1 MQTGEKLDVSPN
13 GECGGKVY
21 ELGLIKVRYIKVTF
35 EEFSTILSESNVY
48 LRHRKYGIYELRV
61 ASWVDGFITI
71 DLNSEKLIY
80 CYQWDNL
87 DLSLSPLDLSVILSA
102 LYKLQE
108 TPVED
113 RCPAQKYTI
122 QTIAGNSQSYLNY
135 FLLGKRFI
143 FGDAFDTADYQVSFT
158 KDEINELKKRDD
170 IAIDWNKAIIKD
182 GK

>member
-1 MQTGEKLDVSPN
+1 M
-13 GECGGKVY
+13 
-21 ELGLIKVRYIKVTF
+21 TF
-35 EEFSTILSESNVY
+35 EEFGNILNDNSVC
-48 LRHRKYGIYELRV
+48 LRHKDYNIYGLRCV
-61 ASWVDGFITI
+61 GSDDSFITI
-71 DLNSEKLIY
+71 DLDSEKLIY

-87 DLSLSPLDLSVILSA
+87 SISLSPLELSVALST

-122 QTIAGNSQSYLNY
+122 QTIAGDSQSYLNY

-143 FGDAFDTADYQVSFT
+143 FGDAFDTAGYQVSFT

-170 IAIDWNKAIIKD
+170 VAVDFDKAIIKEVEQD
-182 GK
+182 D

>member
-1 MQTGEKLDVSPN
+1 M
-13 GECGGKVY
+13 
-21 ELGLIKVRYIKVTF
+21 TF
-35 EEFSTILSESNVY
+35 EEFGNILNDNSVC
-48 LRHRKYGIYELRV
+48 LRHKDYNIYGLRCV
-61 ASWVDGFITI
+61 GSDDSFITI
-71 DLNSEKLIY
+71 DLDSKTLIH

-87 DLSLSPLDLSVILSA
+87 SISLSPLELSVVLRT

-135 FLLGKRFI
+135 FLLGKKFI
-143 FGDAFDTADYQVSFT
+143 FGDAFDTAGYKVSFT

-170 IAIDWNKAIIKD
+170 VAVDLDKAIIKEVEQD
-182 GK
+182 D

>member
-1 MQTGEKLDVSPN
+1 M
-13 GECGGKVY
+13 
-21 ELGLIKVRYIKVTF
+21 TF

-48 LRHRKYGIYELRV
+48 LKHRNYGIYELRV
-61 ASWVDGFITI
+61 DSSVDGFITI

-113 RCPAQKYTI
+113 RYPTQKYTI
-122 QTIAGNSQSYLNY
+122 QTIAGNFLSYLNY
-135 FLLGKRFI
+135 NSIGNRFI
-143 FGDAFDTADYQVSFT
+143 FNNNIDSKDFQTAFT

-170 IAIDWNKAIIKD
+170 IAIDWNKAIIKEVEQD
-182 GK
+182 D

>member
-1 MQTGEKLDVSPN
+1 M
-13 GECGGKVY
+13 
-21 ELGLIKVRYIKVTF
+21 TF
-35 EEFSTILSESNVY
+35 EEFSTILSENNVY

-61 ASWVDGFITI
+61 DSSVDGFITI

-87 DLSLSPLDLSVILSA
+87 SISLSPLELSVVLST

-113 RCPAQKYTI
+113 RCPTQKYTI
-122 QTIAGNSQSYLNY
+122 QTIAGDSQSYLNY

-143 FGDAFDTADYQVSFT
+143 FGDAFDTAGYQVSFT

-170 IAIDWNKAIIKD
+170 VAVDFDKAIIKEVEQD
-182 GK
+182 D

>member
-1 MQTGEKLDVSPN
+1 M
-13 GECGGKVY
+13 
-21 ELGLIKVRYIKVTF
+21 TF
-35 EEFSTILSESNVY
+35 EEFGNILNDNSVC
-48 LRHRKYGIYELRV
+48 LRHKDYNIYGLRCV
-61 ASWVDGFITI
+61 GSDDSFITI
-71 DLNSEKLIY
+71 DLDSKTRIH

-87 DLSLSPLDLSVILSA
+87 SISLSPLELSVVLRT

-135 FLLGKRFI
+135 FLLGKKFI
-143 FGDAFDTADYQVSFT
+143 FGDAFDTAGYKVSFT

-170 IAIDWNKAIIKD
+170 VAVDLDKAIIKEVEQD
-182 GK
+182 D

>member
-1 MQTGEKLDVSPN
+1 M
-13 GECGGKVY
+13 
-21 ELGLIKVRYIKVTF
+21 TF

-108 TPVED
+108 TPVKD
-113 RCPAQKYTI
+113 RCPVQKYTI
-122 QTIAGNSQSYLNY
+122 QTIAGNFLSYLNY
-135 FLLGKRFI
+135 NSIGNRFI
-143 FGDAFDTADYQVSFT
+143 FNNNIDSNDFQTSFT
-158 KDEINELKKRDD
+158 EDEINELKKRDD
-170 IAIDWNKAIIKD
+170 IAIDWNKAIIKEVEQD
-182 GK
+182 D